1 MSDEKKGDGRRTQR
15 VEKEIRDIVATYFIR
30 HYANDFL
37 NVSQVRVTKD
47 LKGATVYVS
56 SIKHSPTPADI
67 LEELQDAAKDIQT
80 EINKNLRMKY
90 CPRLK
95 FKNDDGGDRGS
106 KIDDLLAQI
115 RQK

>member
-1 MSDEKKGDGRRTQR
+1 MAGEKTSDGRRTQR

-47 LKGATVYVS
+47 LKGATIYVS
-56 SIKHSPTPADI
+56 SLKHSPTPAEI
-67 LEELQDAAKDIQT
+67 LDELQDAAKEMQH

-95 FKNDDGGDRGS
+95 FKNDDGGDRGA